1 MASSGPPRTLK
12 AEAEAQGAKP
22 KFRSAASCPSMYPAS
37 GRSASPPKKET
48 QRSFTNFPGLGEKSQ
63 VDKFS
68 NLKEKKEAIPGIYGT
83 TLPISN
89 FSHQESY
96 VYSLETDCS
105 AEKKFHSP
113 EGTPTSTFYKDH
125 YKAAIE
131 QLTAL
136 NTSKNSRTTQL
147 NSNSNKQGQFHS
159 WSHLPNQGNTSVSRD
174 FSKPDAELGSGSSDG
189 LINLATTNPPVHF
202 FTKRYHPVSYPETK
216 KTALEKNCR
225 KDDGD
230 SLKKTNEVTTSDSYL
245 ATDSSSDDIHS
256 ASKWKWKKR
265 NVNAENKH
273 LVEEKEVTESE
284 KRNIALLKYFKNL
297 NVNIKTDSFLDQE
310 DALSLLENDKFP
322 YPDFLPSPYNNLD
335 LKKLSLS
342 KSDSWK
348 SSINPPLN
356 DSLDK
361 IVSRLVEMERLQHLT
376 ILREKRREA
385 VSAVSAASNRSIST
399 KELHQSKQPRPL
411 DCLCCLFRP
420 ERDVIKCTCQ
430 QCHGHK
436 NSATSIRSSSKSS

>member
-1 MASSGPPRTLK
+1 MAR
-12 AEAEAQGAKP
+12 
-22 KFRSAASCPSMYPAS
+22 
-37 GRSASPPKKET
+37 
-48 QRSFTNFPGLGEKSQ
+48 LGEKSR
-63 VDKFS
+63 VDKPA

-83 TLPISN
+83 TLPIN
-89 FSHQESY
+89 TFNHQELY
-96 VYSLETDCS
+96 IYGLETDCS

-113 EGTPTSTFYKDH
+113 EGTLTSTIYKDH
-125 YKAAIE
+125 YKVAIE
-131 QLTAL
+131 QFTSL

-147 NSNSNKQGQFHS
+147 NSNSNKQGQFYS
-159 WSHLPNQGNTSVSRD
+159 WSHIPNQGNTSVSRD
-174 FSKPDAELGSGSSDG
+174 FSKPDAELPSGSSDG
-189 LINLATTNPPVHF
+189 LTNLATTNPAVHC

-230 SLKKTNEVTTSDSYL
+230 SLKKTNEVTSSDSYL
-245 ATDSSSDDIHS
+245 ATDSSSDDIH
-256 ASKWKWKKR
+256 AANKWKSKKR
-265 NVNAENKH
+265 NVSTESKC

-284 KRNIALLKYFKNL
+284 KRNTALLEYFKHL
-297 NVNIKTDSFLDQE
+297 NVNIKTDPFVDQE
-310 DALSLLENDKFP
+310 DPSLLENDKFP

-335 LKKLSLS
+335 FKKLSLS

-348 SSINPPLN
+348 SSINPPLS

-376 ILREKRREA
+376 ILREKKREA
-385 VSAVSAASNRSIST
+385 VSTVAAASNRSIST

-420 ERDVIKCTCQ
+420 ERDMKCSCQ
-430 QCHGHK
+430 NCQSHK
-436 NSATSIRSSSKSS
+436 NSATSIRSPSKPS

>member
-1 MASSGPPRTLK
+1 MAGSGPPRTLK

-37 GRSASPPKKET
+37 GRSASPPRKET
-48 QRSFTNFPGLGEKSQ
+48 QRSFTNFPGLGEKSR
-63 VDKFS
+63 VDKPA

-83 TLPISN
+83 TLPIN
-89 FSHQESY
+89 TFTHQELH
-96 VYSLETDCS
+96 VYGLETDCS

-113 EGTPTSTFYKDH
+113 EGTLTSPIYKDH
-125 YKAAIE
+125 YKVAIE
-131 QLTAL
+131 QLTSL
-136 NTSKNSRTTQL
+136 NTSKNSRTNQL
-147 NSNSNKQGQFHS
+147 NSNSNKQGQFYS
-159 WSHLPNQGNTSVSRD
+159 WSHIPIQGNTSFSRD
-174 FSKPDAELGSGSSDG
+174 FSKPDAELQSGSSDG
-189 LINLATTNPPVHF
+189 LTNVATTNPAVQC

-230 SLKKTNEVTTSDSYL
+230 TLKKTNEVTSSDSYL
-245 ATDSSSDDIHS
+245 ATDSSNDDIH
-256 ASKWKWKKR
+256 AANKWKSKKR
-265 NVNAENKH
+265 NVNTESKR

-284 KRNIALLKYFKNL
+284 KRNTALLKYFKHL
-297 NVNIKTDSFLDQE
+297 NVNIKTDPFVNQE
-310 DALSLLENDKFP
+310 DAPSLLENDKFP

-376 ILREKRREA
+376 ILREKKKEA
-385 VSAVSAASNRSIST
+385 VSTVAAAGNRSISQKSYT
-399 KELHQSKQPRPL
+399 NQNSQGHLIACVACLGQKE
-411 DCLCCLFRP
+411 
-420 ERDVIKCTCQ
+420 T
-430 QCHGHK
+430 
-436 NSATSIRSSSKSS
+436 